1 MTTTVTFSPSETK
14 PAESPGVGIGSG
26 PLVVGECV
34 QGRRPDGLHF
44 LITAPLAVHSTAR
57 FERGEEPLR
66 VEPPN
71 RTKALRA
78 VSAYLTD
85 NDLPARGTLYI
96 ETPLP
101 LSNGFGTSTAD
112 ITASLRAVADS
123 WARTVSPETISKYA
137 IDIEP
142 TDGSMYPESV
152 AYAHREGRLLERLGQ
167 LPPFRALVVLDG
179 QTIDTVEFDKWRHNI
194 SYTSEEIEQFSK
206 APEVIRE
213 ANRQGDLQKIAR
225 ACTASARINDRF
237 VPKPLF
243 AEMLSLV
250 DQGLGEGLIAAHS
263 GTALSLILDPSR
275 PGASERYAEAL
286 RRVDALPHQGR
297 LELANFSGDLTA
309 GLK

>member
-1 MTTTVTFSPSETK
+1 M
-14 PAESPGVGIGSG
+14 
-26 PLVVGECV
+26 VGECV
-34 QGRRPDGLHF
+34 QGKRPDGLDF
-44 LITAPLAVHSTAR
+44 LITAPLAVQSIAR
-57 FERGEEPLR
+57 FERGTGGAPLS
-66 VEPPN
+66 VEPAN

-78 VSAYLTD
+78 VTAYLND
-85 NDLPARGTLYI
+85 KDLPLSGTLHI

-123 WARTVSPETISKYA
+123 WGLKVSPETISKHA

-152 AYAHREGRLLERLGQ
+152 AYAHREGRLLERMGR

-194 SYTSEEIEQFSK
+194 RYTPEEIEELRQ
-206 APEVIRE
+206 AYETIRE
-213 ANRQGDLQKIAR
+213 ANRRRDLAMAAR
-225 ACTASARINDRF
+225 ACTTSARINNRF

-243 AEMLSLV
+243 AQMFSLV
-250 DQGLGEGLIAAHS
+250 EQGLGEGLIAAHS

-275 PGASERYAEAL
+275 PDASQRYAEAL
-286 RRVDALPHQGR
+286 RQVDALPHRGR
-297 LELANFSGDLTA
+297 LELANFSGELP
-309 GLK
+309 GHL